1 MNCKFLRGA
10 PENKRLVIPIR
21 IGTRGGRA
29 VLSNLRNN
37 LRVERWPDSG
47 AKRSFRRQWGRAI
60 INSEFGPFRDHGPR
74 IRRTSYICRSPPA
87 A

>member
-47 AKRSFRRQWGRAI
+47 AKRSFRRQWGRA
-60 INSEFGPFRDHGPR
+60 
-74 IRRTSYICRSPPA
+74 RSSTANLDPSGITDQE
-87 A
+87 